1 MASSRVS
8 KDISIFDC
16 DSHVVEP
23 PAVWDE
29 YVPQK
34 QRAWIKTQFCFH
46 TDTDLLH
53 INGRAV
59 PAARERSNAAE
70 VGSAGPAGTRKRSAR
85 SRPARPSGRRNSAG
99 CSAVAIPTR
108 GSRTWTRSAPIR

>member
-1 MASSRVS
+1 MTSNRVT
-8 KDISIFDC
+8 KEISVFDC
-16 DSHVVEP
+16 DSHIVEP

-70 VGSAGPAGTRKRSAR
+70 VGWPRWNKKEGRR
-85 SRPARPSGRRNSAG
+85 ARPPGRRSSAA
-99 CSAVAIPTR
+99 CWAVAIPTR
-108 GSRTWTRSAPIR
+108 GSRTWTPAAPTR